1 MGYRDEHRQ
10 LAAIMFTDI
19 VGYTALMSENEAS
32 ALRALKRSRRLVRR
46 LTRRYKGRWLE
57 SVGDGNLISFASA
70 TDAVNC
76 ALAIQHN
83 LERESELSLRI
94 GLNVGDVIE
103 AGGHIYGDGVN
114 VASRIHALADPGG
127 IVVSEPIYDA
137 VRNKAGIN
145 VEHLGVREFKGLDHP
160 IQIYTLSGEVVDAPL
175 LGAID
180 LPGGRRGALGLGIA
194 VLAIA
199 VLIAAGVFT
208 QYTDVRADNLSIA
221 VLPFENL
228 SDDPSNSYFSRGISE
243 ELINGLST
251 VSGLR
256 VVGRGSSFAYAGKVQ
271 DVREVGSKL
280 NVAYVLEGSVRRSE
294 NRVRIS
300 VALVDTQ
307 NGFQL
312 WANTYEAQLVDIFG
326 VQADI
331 SQSIV
336 SALRLKLL
344 PEELAEVGQVSTANV
359 EAYEQYLMARDILR
373 GANTREAYDE
383 AIALLDSA
391 LRQDPTFVEAEAAKC
406 EALTGKYRQTR
417 ESELIDPAVD
427 TCNRALKLDPEAP
440 QVNIAL
446 GHLYFTTGRPEFA
459 EDAFDHALASDP
471 GNVEALLGLA
481 KALIDQ
487 GRLGEAEARYQRA
500 VELMPKNAHIYQ
512 DYAASMANAGQY
524 EKAEKLIRQS
534 IEIDPDNPRSYSH
547 LGAILYYLGEFQ
559 EASDALL
566 KASEIGNYDKAY
578 NNLGTLLFFARD
590 YGQSVEMFRKAM
602 ELTPDDSRIVGSLA
616 DACRLAKD
624 CADADELY
632 RKAVELT
639 DERLSVKPDD
649 AEEIAL
655 KGRYKLQLG
664 EKGEARSLAE
674 RAMAIDPENNR
685 VLLNTAIIWSQ
696 LEEYEKTKE
705 QLDRLRASGYSEAI
719 IDGHPDIVDAG
730 TQKPR

>member
-83 LERESELSLRI
+83 LERESNLNLRI

-114 VASRIHALADPGG
+114 VASRIHALAEPGG

-145 VEHLGVREFKGLDHP
+145 VDRLGVREIKGLDHP
-160 IQIYTLSGEVVDAPL
+160 IQVYALSGEVVDAPL

-194 VLAIA
+194 ALAVA

-228 SDDPSNSYFSRGISE
+228 SDDASNSYFSRGISE

-256 VVGRGSSFAYAGKVQ
+256 VVGRSSSFAYAGKAQ
-271 DVREVGSKL
+271 DVREVGSNL
-280 NVAYVLEGSVRRSE
+280 NVAYVLEGSVRRSDD
-294 NRVRIS
+294 RVRIS
-300 VALVDTQ
+300 VALVDTE

-312 WANTYEAQLVDIFG
+312 WANTYEAELDDIFG

-336 SALRLKLL
+336 SALRLQLL
-344 PEELAEVGQVSTANV
+344 PEELAEVGQVSTSNV
-359 EAYEQYLMARDILR
+359 EAYEEYLMARDILR
-373 GANTREAYDE
+373 EANSREAYDD
-383 AIALLDSA
+383 AIELLDSG
-391 LRQDPTFVEAEAAKC
+391 LRRDPRFVEAEAAKC

-417 ESELIDPAVD
+417 DSELIDPAVD
-427 TCNRALKLDPEAP
+427 TCNRALKMDPEAP
-440 QVNIAL
+440 QVNVAL
-446 GHLYFTTGRPEFA
+446 GHLYLTTGRPEFA
-459 EDAFDHALASDP
+459 EDAFDHALESDP

-487 GRLGEAEARYQRA
+487 GREDAADARYKRA
-500 VELMPKNAHIYQ
+500 VDLMPKNARIYQ

-524 EKAEKLIRQS
+524 EKAERLIRQS

-547 LGAILYYLGEFQ
+547 LGAILFYLGEFQ
-559 EASDALL
+559 EASDALI
-566 KASEIGNYDKAY
+566 KASEIGDYDKAY
-578 NNLGTLLFFARD
+578 NNLGTLLFFAGD

-602 ELTPDDSRIVGSLA
+602 ELTPDDSRIVGYLA

-624 CADADELY
+624 CADARKFY

-655 KGRYKLQLG
+655 KGRYRLHLG
-664 EKGEARSLAE
+664 DKDEARSLAE

-696 LEEYEKTKE
+696 LGEYEKAKE

-730 TQKPR
+730 MQKPR